1 MKRALPWVIGGAIVF
16 AIVHFARDKGMEDP
30 VVPPASETAPAEP
43 TESRV
48 PPARVPPSEPAP
60 SQQEPSTE
68 EAEEAEGADGAAEPA
83 EGSNPFAVLLDQG
96 QAFTDEAAGMQD
108 MSTLD
113 PDDEAYDP
121 LTEARQIF
129 HDFEDDLRG
138 HQPLNPPVFKQLL
151 KKHKERNGDILK
163 RADALRK
170 AGHPEYA
177 ADMMGEW
184 SRLYGHYQ
192 AQAYGRRPV
201 PTD

>member
-1 MKRALPWVIGGAIVF
+1 MKRALPWAIGGAIVF
-16 AIVHFARDKGMEDP
+16 AVVHFARDKGMEDP
-30 VVPPASETAPAEP
+30 VVPPPSETAPAEP
-43 TESRV
+43 TRSRAQ
-48 PPARVPPSEPAP
+48 PTRVEPNKPAP
-60 SQQEPSTE
+60 TQQDPAAE
-68 EAEEAEGADGAAEPA
+68 EAEETEEAAEPA
-83 EGSNPFAVLLDQG
+83 EGSNPFAVLLDSG

-108 MSTLD
+108 MSALD
-113 PDDEAYDP
+113 PEDDAYDP

-129 HDFEDDLRG
+129 HDFENDLRG

-151 KKHKERNGDILK
+151 KKHKETNAEILR

-170 AGHPEYA
+170 AGQPEYA